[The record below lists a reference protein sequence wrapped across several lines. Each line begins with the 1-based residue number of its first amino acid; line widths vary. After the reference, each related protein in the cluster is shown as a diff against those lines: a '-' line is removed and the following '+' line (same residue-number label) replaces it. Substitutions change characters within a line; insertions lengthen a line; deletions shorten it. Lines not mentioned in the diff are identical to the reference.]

1 MKRPPTK
8 SCLRLDLN
16 LASRLQEQVNVDP
29 HAAIRTAKHDQNRGI
44 KVRVAPQISHISRKA
59 ALREYFDFFD
69 QNDSGTIELKELTR
83 SLPSL
88 GMDNDRDFEAVAAH
102 FRFMDKNNDGVISW
116 TEFLRSTIESGRPA
130 NLADEKY
137 SQQFDKEMFMFFAL
151 ARRSKLKAD
160 FDRECEAQ
168 KKRDDPL
175 SEFLQFDRLV
185 RMSLASTMPMKMVDA
200 DENIRRPTFPREDTR
215 GVLYVDVKGGER
227 RATRSK
233 QRIRRRIQTAREANV
248 MLRSTKHQGAWNKEQ
263 QAKEQTKRIAMIR
276 AEMHRGGRLPV
287 FERWPEKRRATD

>member
-8 SCLRLDLN
+8 PCLRLDLN
-16 LASRLQEQVNVDP
+16 LAPRLQEQVNADP
-29 HAAIRTAKHDQNRGI
+29 HAAIRTAKHDRDRGR
-44 KVRVAPQISHISRKA
+44 KVRVAPQFSHISRKA

-69 QNDSGTIELKELTR
+69 QNDSDTIELKELTR

-88 GMDNDRDFEAVAAH
+88 GMDNDRDFEEVAAH

-151 ARRSKLKAD
+151 ARRSRLKAD

-185 RMSLASTMPMKMVDA
+185 RMSLASTMPMKMSDA
-200 DENIRRPTFPREDTR
+200 DNNIRRPTSSREETR
-215 GVLYVDVKGGER
+215 RALHADVKGGER

-233 QRIRRRIQTAREANV
+233 QRIRRRMQTAKETNA
-248 MLRSTKHQGAWNKEQ
+248 MLRSTKHQGAWDKEQ
-263 QAKEQTKRIAMIR
+263 QAKEQKKKIGMIR
-276 AEMHRGGRLPV
+276 AEMRRGGRLPV
-287 FERWPEKRRATD
+287 LERWPGKRGATD